1 MNSQSL
7 ILLGVALFV
16 GLVFTIVAVDY
27 YLLAEHN
34 PLEPG
39 GLLWR
44 VQTAFSRIKDL
55 EAVLAVA
62 DGEGNDRLLRLL
74 VRLKAEPDLALS
86 VRYLEPESV
95 RDELFTV
102 SRDLLSHYLPQQNV
116 VVIKRWVGLPLA
128 TLGLAGFDLSGL
140 ERDWR
145 AGKVRLRVLREA
157 SGSSD
162 DLSVSSLGVAESIG
176 TWTQTGS
183 QSADAVTAEA
193 ERASSSFAGIPEEA
207 EQGSVQGRLILEA
220 TDAASG
226 QLSRVI
232 WVDRETFLVAKV
244 TSFADGR
251 RTSTISVERITLD
264 QGLTEQDILAVPRG
278 VETIRG

>member
-16 GLVFTIVAVDY
+16 GLVVTIVAVDY

-207 EQGSVQGRLILEA
+207 EQGVQGRLILEA